1 MFYSSTI
8 LYLNK
13 KHVFWICINI
23 LCTPILHFT
32 VFSHIAELIV
42 LGVKIITLCWNEHL
56 ASQKMRKKYSAIEL
70 VTNACFVFLANSAK
84 PKVFQGFILPL
95 NGRTSSSEGNYVLHI
110 TVKSCVYFILFFQ
123 PKYCDKTVF
132 SLQSLF
138 AKIALK
144 MLFIFLSEDSVI
156 SSMFSLSLFPFF
168 FLPAVQIF
176 IKQLQYESF
185 MTVLQSSELYEAQ
198 KA

>member
-1 MFYSSTI
+1 MFCSSTI

-42 LGVKIITLCWNEHL
+42 LGIKIISLCWNEHL

-110 TVKSCVYFILFFQ
+110 TVKNCVYFAAEVLWQNSFLFTVIICQDSLENVVHFTFWGLCYF
-123 PKYCDKTVF
+123 KYV
-132 SLQSLF
+132 
-138 AKIALK
+138 
-144 MLFIFLSEDSVI
+144 
-156 SSMFSLSLFPFF
+156 FSLSLFFF
-168 FLPAVQIF
+168 FASCANFYKTASIWIF
-176 IKQLQYESF
+176 YDC
-185 MTVLQSSELYEAQ
+185 SSVI
-198 KA
+198 

>member
-1 MFYSSTI
+1 M
-8 LYLNK
+8 
-13 KHVFWICINI
+13 FWICINI

-42 LGVKIITLCWNEHL
+42 LGIKIITLCWNEHL

-156 SSMFSLSLFPFF
+156 SSMFSLSLSLFF
-168 FLPAVQIF
+168 FF
-176 IKQLQYESF
+176 CQLCKF
-185 MTVLQSSELYEAQ
+185 L
-198 KA
+198 